1 MTRSPPATRGRPISI
16 TELTK
21 PHSGASQA
29 IRGDSWGR
37 ATSSPGPEQD
47 LAEITQ
53 TLAAP

>member
-1 MTRSPPATRGRPISI
+1 MTRSPPATRGRPVSI

-47 LAEITQ
+47 LAEITR